1 MQRTYAAPPYLVRCA
16 GGLLNSLLPA
26 PAHSSPM
33 HLVSP
38 CGCISTLRTAANAH
52 HPHYPLSTT
61 CQGTNSD
68 NDDGDV
74 SLPEDSDTGSE
85 DEPIA
90 NRYNG
95 LGKKA
100 PLGKKALSADKNAP
114 SAKVTPPAQTLAATA
129 TEKSLPDES
138 DSEKALPVRRDR
150 AKKTKKTHQRTRT
163 RKP

>member
-1 MQRTYAAPPYLVRCA
+1 MPTTR
-16 GGLLNSLLPA
+16 
-26 PAHSSPM
+26 
-33 HLVSP
+33 
-38 CGCISTLRTAANAH
+38 
-52 HPHYPLSTT
+52 YPLSTK

-150 AKKTKKTHQRTRT
+150 AKKQKNTPENSNSKALIDEQKQTTKGLELNGPC
-163 RKP
+163 KPYRHDPASLN